1 MKGISDIVAMLLM
14 LVITIAIAGLAY
26 AFITGVFTSRTAVA
40 LSLDPQSTSCNSTHF
55 IFYVRNDGSSAS
67 GLVTIR
73 AIAPDGND
81 ALNVGCATC
90 CNITSV
96 PAMFTSNV
104 TCARAAGKQTGGY
117 RITISAP
124 GASPYSTTYYCA
136 VAS

>member
-26 AFITGVFTSRTAVA
+26 AFITGVFTARTAVA

-67 GLVTIR
+67 GTVTIT
-73 AIAPDGND
+73 ATAPDGSN
-81 ALNVGCATC
+81 ALSGACTIN
-90 CNITSV
+90 SV
-96 PAMFTSNV
+96 PAMSTSNV
-104 TCARAAGKQTGGY
+104 TCARAAGKPTGGY
-117 RITISAP
+117 RITITAP